1 MKMADDITVE
11 ISGLDALQAKLDA
24 IGEEFGNKKQGS
36 VLRSALFR
44 GGSVM
49 KEAMA
54 RTAPK
59 HTGFLSENIAARTT
73 MTKGAFKNLGGS
85 VFIGPAGKVLYPAE
99 RATSAIRKAGKRVGK
114 YLRVS
119 AVMVARFLEFGTSKM
134 SKKPFLTQSFE
145 SYKDDALN
153 AIIETLKAKIETLGK

>member
-1 MKMADDITVE
+1 MADDITVE
-11 ISGLDALQAKLDA
+11 ISGLDALQAKLDQ
-24 IGEEFGNKKQGS
+24 IGEEFGNKAEGS

-85 VFIGPAGKVLYPAE
+85 VFIGPAGKVLYPVE
-99 RATSAIRKAGKRVGK
+99 ATTAPMRRLGKKVGK

-119 AVMVARFLEFGTSKM
+119 AVMVARWLEFGTRKM
-134 SKKPFLTQSFE
+134 SKRPFMTQAFE